1 MKQVANTLY
10 TVICKPCRRRN
21 TRLANAAY
29 SYPLAFINNDMQ
41 KAILILLL
49 SLTNILTFANGG
61 PIDVSNFYRTHN
73 IQLIDKADIEII
85 SEDLFVK
92 IEGKYSIVTVVY
104 KIKNLGIK
112 QNLKYGFAIDY
123 FDNSESLDS
132 ESKDFESIKS
142 FAFYDN
148 EKQLFDTSTIYEN
161 NIEQI
166 NSTIDYYRIYNPIS
180 INRKWFITDLYF
192 DKEEI
197 KTLKVEYKVSNQHVD
212 HVNGFSFIPTFSER
226 VFTYYFLP
234 SSRFGNGRIK
244 DFTIKIDISELLVN
258 NSKYKVSGIS
268 QFVKNGDILTFTQS
282 NFDLKKQQRLI
293 INYDNSDFLLSNMI
307 NKHLIP
313 NSEIVSITCSNKSNP
328 YNLIDN
334 NPLTAWKGKRNDWIE
349 LTFKVD
355 TINNT
360 FKDYGI
366 CAIQILNGDYSNQN
380 NFTNSA
386 KIKKIRIFI
395 NDTAAY
401 RPINGEYGDSV
412 MLGKPKYI
420 SFDNKY
426 LKAETQTIAEGFSV
440 YRYYS
445 EIFGDRIKN
454 NHTKK
459 TIKKIKIQV
468 QDLYLGNQ
476 KFKEFVIPEIYFIG
490 AEKD

>member
-1 MKQVANTLY
+1 MLY

-29 SYPLAFINNDMQ
+29 SCPLAFIKKDM
-41 KAILILLL
+41 KKTISTLIL
-49 SLTNILTFANGG
+49 SLTYILTFANGG
-61 PIDVSNFYRTHN
+61 PIDISQFYRTHN
-73 IQLIDKADIEII
+73 IQLINKADIEII
-85 SEDLFVK
+85 SENLFIK
-92 IEGKYSIVTVVY
+92 IQGKYSIVSVIY
-104 KIKNLGIK
+104 KIRNLGIK
-112 QNLKYGFAIDY
+112 QNIKYGFAIDY
-123 FDNSESLDS
+123 YGDS
-132 ESKDFESIKS
+132 ECFDSETKDGEFIKS

-166 NSTIDYYRIYNPIS
+166 SSTIDYYKLYNPIS
-180 INRKWFITDLYF
+180 INRKWFITDLNF
-192 DKEEI
+192 DKNEI

-212 HVNGFSFIPTFSER
+212 HVGGFLFIPTFSER
-226 VFTYYFLP
+226 LFTYYFLP
-234 SSRFGNGRIK
+234 SSKFGNGKIK
-244 DFTIKIDISELLVN
+244 DFTIKIDISELLLN
-258 NSKYKVSGIS
+258 NSKYKVFGIS
-268 QFVKNGDILTFTQS
+268 PFVKNGDTLTFSQS
-282 NFDLKKQQRLI
+282 NFDLKKQQRLT
-293 INYDNSDFLLSNMI
+293 INYDNSDFLLTKMI
-307 NKHLIP
+307 DKQLIS
-313 NSEIVSITCSNKSNP
+313 NSEIISINCSNESNP
-328 YNLIDN
+328 YNIIDN
-334 NPLTAWKGKRNDWIE
+334 NPLTVWKGKKNDWIE
-349 LTFKVD
+349 FTFKVD

-380 NFTNSA
+380 NFNKSA

-395 NDTAAY
+395 NDTTAY

-454 NHTKK
+454 NHIKK

-468 QDLYLGNQ
+468 QDLYHANQ
-476 KFKEFVIPEIYFIG
+476 KLDEFVIPEIYFIG